1 MATRTTSKQKPE
13 AEEEFA
19 AVAAKAAESGREA
32 AQAAADV
39 PTEDVSSAADTA
51 IDTVMISHTEVV
63 QATESSGRAVL
74 DGMTKMQQEVA
85 SFVSKRITHDLEA
98 QQEMLRCRNFDDL
111 QEVQTRFFRTAVEHY
126 SDETK
131 RLMRLGS
138 EVVQRSVNRDA

>member
-1 MATRTTSKQKPE
+1 MATRATSKQRPE
-13 AEEEFA
+13 AKRRFNSDA
-19 AVAAKAAESGREA
+19 IKAAGNGK
-32 AQAAADV
+32 AAARAADDV

-51 IDTVMISHTEVV
+51 FDMVMIGHTEVV

-85 SFVSKRITHDLEA
+85 NFVSKCIAHDLEA
-98 QQEMLRCRNFDDL
+98 QQEMLGCRNFDEL
-111 QEVQTRFFRTAVEHY
+111 QEVQTRFFRTAVDHY
-126 SDETK
+126 TAETK

>member
-1 MATRTTSKQKPE
+1 MATRTTSKKQPE
-13 AEEEFA
+13 AKEEFA
-19 AVAAKAAESGREA
+19 AVAAKAESGKEA
-32 AQAAADV
+32 AQTAADV

-51 IDTVMISHTEVV
+51 IDTVMIGHTEVV

-85 SFVSKRITHDLEA
+85 NFVAKRITHDLET
-98 QQEMLRCRNFDDL
+98 QQEMLRCRNFDEL
-111 QEVQTRFFRTAVEHY
+111 QDVQTRFFRTAVEHY